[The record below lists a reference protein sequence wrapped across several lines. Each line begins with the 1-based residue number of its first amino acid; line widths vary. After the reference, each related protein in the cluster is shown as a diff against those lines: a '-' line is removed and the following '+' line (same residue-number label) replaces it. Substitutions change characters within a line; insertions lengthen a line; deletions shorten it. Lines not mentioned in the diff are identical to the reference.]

1 MNHPVPHPSY
11 STSFMD
17 ELCVFGGG
25 GWAEIRSFLSL
36 QRQMGQAT
44 RE

>member
-1 MNHPVPHPSY
+1 MNHPVPHPFY

-17 ELCVFGGG
+17 EPCVFGRW
-25 GWAEIRSFLSL
+25 WAGIRSFLSL